1 MESEMIELG
10 VALLVVGAALL
21 VAEAHVPGGAL
32 GVAGGVALAG
42 GAALAIGGAGG
53 ELAVVLAAVLAA
65 SAVTGLWLAVA
76 TRKGLATRRLR
87 VSSGREAL
95 SGRTGVVR
103 SWQGGGGQVFVDG
116 ALWRARPSWPD
127 GEEELAAGDAV
138 VVERVSGL
146 TLAVRRAEEW
156 EEPW

>member
-1 MESEMIELG
+1 MVELG

-32 GVAGGVALAG
+32 GVAGGVALVI
-42 GAALAIGGAGG
+42 GAI
-53 ELAVVLAAVLAA
+53 LAA

-87 VSSGREAL
+87 AASGREAL

-103 SWQGGGGQVFVDG
+103 RWEDGDGQVFVDG

-127 GEEELAAGDAV
+127 GEQELAPGDAV

-156 EEPW
+156 EEL